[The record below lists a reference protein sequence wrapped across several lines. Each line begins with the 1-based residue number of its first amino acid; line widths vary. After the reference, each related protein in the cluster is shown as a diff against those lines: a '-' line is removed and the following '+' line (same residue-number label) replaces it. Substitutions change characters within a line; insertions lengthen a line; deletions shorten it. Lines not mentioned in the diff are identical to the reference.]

1 MHGMS
6 LAERLEAAARNV
18 QRLAPDHRNPERYF
32 VQKDALRAEL
42 RALAK
47 EVRQHGTLAL

>member
-1 MHGMS
+1 MPRVS

-18 QRLAPDHRNPERYF
+18 QRLAPDHRNPERYH

-47 EVRQHGTLAL
+47 EVRRHGEMAL